1 MARISK
7 PPEERRQEILDTAMR
22 LFTERGYEETSMADI
37 AREMDVVQGLCYR
50 YFDSKQKLF
59 HEAMGQYVREC
70 CAAALPIIHDRG
82 RTIAARM
89 DAMAE
94 LTLAMELPE
103 AGPGRGERREGRRE
117 ERAERRD
124 QRRGRPEGEDP
135 SRRFDGRAR
144 YREFYHRPENRAI
157 HDRLSMQMCD
167 YLLPHVAEEFRD
179 ACARGELRL
188 EHPEVTA
195 SYLLHAQVG
204 LMGEGETPMEA
215 RVALLRRYAELILND
230 R

>member
-1 MARISK
+1 MPRISK

-195 SYLLHAQVG
+195 SYLL
-204 LMGEGETPMEA
+204 LS
-215 RVALLRRYAELILND
+215 LIHI
-230 R
+230 